1 METEKGESIVKKKA
15 LGFYTACVTAALAV
29 VTLVIAL
36 IYAGRGGQVGTLV
49 IVALVAA
56 VLCEASLFFGEKLWT
71 DFTGII
77 AAVLLAY
84 VLMTILSGG
93 IWNIAEAVNGI
104 KMVGLPELAGMNY
117 ALIAVNLAGIVTAVI
132 TCFARKSK

>member
-1 METEKGESIVKKKA
+1 MKNKA
-15 LGFYTACVTAALAV
+15 FGFYSACVTAVLTVVILVMALV
-29 VTLVIAL
+29 
-36 IYAGRGGQVGTLV
+36 YAARGGQVGALV

-56 VLCEASLFFGEKLWT
+56 ALCEISLFFGEKIWT

-84 VLMTILSGG
+84 ALMTILSGG

-117 ALIAVNLAGIVTAVI
+117 ALIGVNLAAILTAI
-132 TCFARKSK
+132 LTCFTKKSK